1 MHEAAHKLAR
11 LCSFSM
17 LSGRLWSHDHQAA
30 PTAAMNHYL
39 TEPPLDRRRE
49 REREREG
56 GPATGRKGW
65 RGVGVRC
72 GGNYTLGQ
80 RTIETRRV
88 TKIEKKKKTK
98 GTKKGFRR
106 GNRRLSVAT
115 MKQDGL

>member
-1 MHEAAHKLAR
+1 MRESEHALMRQSISLRVCVCMREHVHEAAHKLAR

-49 REREREG
+49 REREG

-65 RGVGVRC
+65 RGIGVRC

-80 RTIETRRV
+80 
-88 TKIEKKKKTK
+88 
-98 GTKKGFRR
+98 
-106 GNRRLSVAT
+106 
-115 MKQDGL
+115 